1 MSENKVAVVTA
12 AGSGMGADVA
22 RQLAGRGYTIA
33 VSSSSDKAEKLGQEL
48 GGFGMIA
55 DNTDAEQCGAFIE
68 AVIDRYGRID
78 ALVNSAGHGPKG
90 PVFDLTDEDWTR
102 GMEVYL
108 LAAIRF
114 SRLVTPHLEAAG
126 GGAIVNISGF
136 SAVEPEAAFPTS
148 AVFRAGLAAFA
159 KLYADQHAASNIRIN
174 NVLPGF
180 IDSLP
185 VKDAFLQRIP
195 MQRYGRVSEISETV
209 GFLLSDGAGYITGQ
223 NIRVDGGFTHS
234 T

>member
-22 RQLAGRGYTIA
+22 RTLAGRGYIVA
-33 VSSSSDKAEKLGQEL
+33 ISSSSDKAEKLAREL
-48 GGFGMIA
+48 GGFGMVA
-55 DNTDAEQCGAFIE
+55 DNSNADQCGAFIK
-68 AVIDRYGRID
+68 AVAGRYGRID

-90 PVFDLTDEDWTR
+90 PVDDLSDADWQR

-108 LAAIRF
+108 LAAIRYC
-114 SRLVTPHLEAAG
+114 RLVTPYMEAGG

-136 SAVEPEAAFPTS
+136 SAIEPEAAFPTS
-148 AVFRAGLAAFA
+148 AVFRAGLSAFA
-159 KLYADQHAASNIRIN
+159 KLYADQHAAGNIRIN

-185 VKDAFLQRIP
+185 VKDAFLKRIP
-195 MQRYGRVSEISETV
+195 MQRYGSVSEISETV
-209 GFLLSDGAGYITGQ
+209 AFLLSEGAGYITGQ